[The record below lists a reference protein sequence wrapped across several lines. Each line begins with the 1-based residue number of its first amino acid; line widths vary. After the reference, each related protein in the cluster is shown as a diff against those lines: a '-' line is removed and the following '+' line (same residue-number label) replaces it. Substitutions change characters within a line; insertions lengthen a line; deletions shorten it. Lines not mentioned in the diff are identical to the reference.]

1 MSLAGIRSNRGD
13 AYQRSVALY
22 WTVKM
27 LLDKNISGIQ
37 VDAVST
43 PDDTKPV
50 YQDDIII
57 LYKNGDRTFIQ
68 AKINQAKH
76 EAWKLTDTTLNKE
89 LESCKSQLL
98 SKPNYEV
105 HFYSR
110 TPFGGFQRLIEESS
124 VHPDLEAFLRDA
136 PQGQIDTF
144 DVITKIWDNDA
155 ATALSLIKRI
165 RIGPQNG
172 SSEWQDLSHELLK
185 PTFPRAN
192 TALELIYNYV
202 DHQHLHLAD
211 SKIVLE
217 RQDILDMLHEHGIHQ
232 ALACDETKLIRS
244 FRDFSVQG
252 RQWVRSMGGEKI
264 HREELTLLKQAIE
277 QKVPSILLEDIAGG
291 GKTCLLLDLMD
302 DLDEQ
307 KETVSLFIKGDI
319 FASINTL
326 KDLEQYGLP
335 KDFISQCAYLA
346 NRRHIVIAIDSL
358 DVLAVGRSHNSLRCF
373 LGMIAGLSK
382 IPNITVVAASRSFDA
397 KYDPLLREMKW
408 GEVISISPLSFNDSI
423 APLFYKWGYT
433 VSQLSDKLKN
443 VLVIPQ
449 NLRLFYE
456 LLHKGM
462 TIDEIGEHDL
472 YDIYL
477 QELVEKDANLGQ
489 VVLNTLQET
498 SLGLLKLRSY
508 EFQKRSLDVSPD
520 QLQYLLSKQ
529 IIMEVGPNQL
539 MFSHQTLADALRIR
553 QAFQNGTT
561 LLAFS
566 TSQPQL
572 PFIRPAVRSLIQT
585 LKNRSPKQCIRQLR
599 EFLLSDKVSMHL
611 KRLAVETLAE
621 MEASGHDIALVI
633 TLSNQHPQ
641 LFRRLLERANNNSWF
656 LLIHDQL
663 IPNINVK
670 KSQQNTYAI
679 IYFLSKFFK
688 GNEEKVVRIWH
699 RAIDEEWLNIK
710 NLSWLVSSELEKN
723 KNWSIPYL
731 DDFLKKLLEN
741 SDDDHSSLGKAICQY
756 IEATGKGDH
765 LLWMYITLNTKP
777 ISELDT
783 SSELEF
789 NCNSHDFLTENY
801 FEERLKV
808 SDELFNSALDYLL
821 SFTQSNNSDFYVDFL
836 KNTSYEKRHTHRDIY
851 FGSSTSNFLNAVGEA
866 MKKRCNKN
874 DGCWKSFEPK
884 IRVCDDLGLI
894 YLLIESYHENI
905 IGNVVGIS
913 ALLTSKNLF
922 KYGNLEFELG
932 TLALAAYPYI
942 SNKTREEHQ
951 RNILN
956 HYENK
961 ERQDYW
967 ALKGMYGD
975 LMWVPASYRLPELFD
990 TFVLCE
996 KKYGT
1001 PNLLRQP
1008 NITGWSGTVRSPI
1021 SIDQILNFSNN
1032 GLVNVLR
1039 HYTNENGFSDHLLGG
1054 LDSVESALSSA
1065 ANQIPLKFIPIAHL
1079 LYQSNAPISSILSI
1093 IDGIASHLSHRF
1105 GNLQTP
1111 NWKELQPLPDGQAL
1125 ALELLSLV
1133 ERYGKH
1139 DFRKYSHARAIQAC
1153 SHILKD
1159 EQSVDRLCFQLWQL
1173 STSTNPNPNEDNET
1187 ESLVGKGINSVRGI
1201 AAETV
1206 LIICNDRLEKHR
1218 EITSSLKQLL
1228 TRFAKDAS
1236 MVVRATFLRRFPY
1249 FLSKNSEFGWQL
1261 IDIITKNG
1269 SSRLLKHLEH
1279 ILYYQYH
1286 ENFDL
1291 VEPYLNKL
1299 KLIDDKKSAE
1309 AWGRLATLCY
1319 LSDYISEEDLWHD
1332 LPQQNAAAKEGL
1344 GQVLIANYANKKHA
1358 SKCLEGLKRLFV
1370 SQDSESIYFKFERSL
1385 SNKNTL
1391 HSVSLETINLFI
1403 EYSTSAKPREIDGV
1417 FYWLEKN
1424 VLHMPNEVLN
1434 TLEKVIERFSDGAEP
1449 VHFSQKEPLLSTL
1462 KSLLQ
1467 EADLSD
1473 DEEFIDRV
1481 LAAQYWFL
1489 DKGVQDIEKLI
1500 EP

>member
-1 MSLAGIRSNRGD
+1 
-13 AYQRSVALY
+13 
-22 WTVKM
+22 
-27 LLDKNISGIQ
+27 
-37 VDAVST
+37 
-43 PDDTKPV
+43 
-50 YQDDIII
+50 
-57 LYKNGDRTFIQ
+57 
-68 AKINQAKH
+68 
-76 EAWKLTDTTLNKE
+76 
-89 LESCKSQLL
+89 
-98 SKPNYEV
+98 
-105 HFYSR
+105 
-110 TPFGGFQRLIEESS
+110 
-124 VHPDLEAFLRDA
+124 
-136 PQGQIDTF
+136 
-144 DVITKIWDNDA
+144 
-155 ATALSLIKRI
+155 
-165 RIGPQNG
+165 
-172 SSEWQDLSHELLK
+172 
-185 PTFPRAN
+185 
-192 TALELIYNYV
+192 
-202 DHQHLHLAD
+202 
-211 SKIVLE
+211 
-217 RQDILDMLHEHGIHQ
+217 
-232 ALACDETKLIRS
+232 
-244 FRDFSVQG
+244 
-252 RQWVRSMGGEKI
+252 
-264 HREELTLLKQAIE
+264 
-277 QKVPSILLEDIAGG
+277 
-291 GKTCLLLDLMD
+291 MD
-302 DLDEQ
+302 DLDDQ

-346 NRRHIVIAIDSL
+346 DRRHIVIAIDSL

-373 LGMIAGLSK
+373 LGMIASLSK

-397 KYDPLLREMKW
+397 KYDPLLREMEW

-477 QELVEKDANLGQ
+477 QELVEKDTNLGR

-498 SLGLLKLRSY
+498 SLGLLKQRSY
-508 EFQKRSLDVSPD
+508 EFQKRSLDISPD

-561 LLAFS
+561 LLEFS

-599 EFLLSDKVSMHL
+599 EFLFSDKVSMHL

-621 MEASGHDIALVI
+621 MEANGNDLALVI
-633 TLSNQHPQ
+633 TLSNQYPQ

-679 IYFLSKFFK
+679 IYFLSKFFN
-688 GNEEKVVRIWH
+688 GNENKVVIIWH
-699 RAIDEEWLNIK
+699 KAIDEEWLNIRSF
-710 NLSWLVSSELEKN
+710 SWLVSSELEKN
-723 KNWSIPYL
+723 KNWNVPGL
-731 DDFLKKLLEN
+731 GDFFKKLLEK
-741 SDDDHSSLGKAICQY
+741 SEDDHSSLGKSICHY

-765 LLWMYITLNTKP
+765 LLWRYITLNTKP
-777 ISELDT
+777 ISEFDA

-801 FEERLKV
+801 FEERLNF

-821 SFTQSNNSDFYVDFL
+821 SFTQNNNSDFYVDFL

-851 FGSSTSNFLNAVGEA
+851 FGSSTSIFLNAVGEA

-874 DGCWKSFEPK
+874 DVFWKSFEPK
-884 IRVCDDLGLI
+884 LRVCSDPGLL
-894 YLLIESYHENI
+894 YLLIESYQENI
-905 IGNVVGIS
+905 TDNIEGIS
-913 ALLTSKNLF
+913 EVITNSDLLRYYNF
-922 KYGNLEFELG
+922 EFELG
-932 TLALAAYPYI
+932 SLALAAYPYI
-942 SNKTREEHQ
+942 SDKTREKHQ
-951 RNILN
+951 RNIITF
-956 HYENK
+956 YKDK

-967 ALKGMYGD
+967 TLKDMYEH
-975 LMWVPASYRLPELFD
+975 LIWIPASYRLPELFD
-990 TFVLCE
+990 IFVFCE

-1008 NITGWSGTVRSPI
+1008 HITGWSGTVRSPI
-1021 SIDQILNFSNN
+1021 SIDQILNFSND
-1032 GLVNVLR
+1032 GLVNVLK
-1039 HYTNENGFSDHLLGG
+1039 HYTHENGFSDHLLGG
-1054 LDSVESALSSA
+1054 LDSVERALSSA
-1065 ANQIPLKFIPIAHL
+1065 ATQAPLKFIPIAHL
-1079 LYQSNAPISSILSI
+1079 LYQSNVPISSILSI

-1105 GNLQTP
+1105 GNVQTS
-1111 NWKELQPLPDGQAL
+1111 NWKEVQPLPDGQSL

-1159 EQSVDRLCFQLWQL
+1159 DQSVERLCFQLWQL
-1173 STSTNPNPNEDNET
+1173 STNPNPNPNEDNET
-1187 ESLVGKGINSVRGI
+1187 ESLVGKGINSVRGV

-1261 IDIITKNG
+1261 IDIITKND
-1269 SSRLLKHLEH
+1269 SSRLLKHLEQ

-1299 KLIDDKKSAE
+1299 KLINDKKSAE

-1332 LPQQNAAAKEGL
+1332 LPHQNEAAKEGL
-1344 GQVLIANYANKKHA
+1344 GQVLIANYANKKHT

-1385 SNKNTL
+1385 SNKNIL
-1391 HSVSLETINLFI
+1391 HSINLEIINLFI
-1403 EYSTSAKPREIDGV
+1403 EYSISSKSREIDGV
-1417 FYWLEKN
+1417 FFWLEKN
-1424 VLHMPNEVLN
+1424 VLHMPNEILN
-1434 TLEKVIERFSDGAEP
+1434 TLEKIIGRFSDESEP
-1449 VHFSQKEPLLSTL
+1449 VHFYEKEPLLSTL

-1473 DEEFIDRV
+1473 DEEFINRV
-1481 LAAQYWFL
+1481 LSAQYWFL